1 LNFLIGQ
8 KKAHQRTERELA
20 GGPLGRHRKEILT
33 MSKRKIAQ
41 QREPDK
47 LDRALIA
54 GYRFTILLSP
64 SKELVQIILQ
74 KPDGERFN
82 DIFGPVGAGAL
93 MVLDKASSI
102 ADIHRAHLL
111 SPGEARKAGGDG

>member
-1 LNFLIGQ
+1 
-8 KKAHQRTERELA
+8 
-20 GGPLGRHRKEILT
+20 

-41 QREPDK
+41 PREPDK
-47 LDRALIA
+47 LDRALLA

-74 KPDGERFN
+74 KPNGERFN

-93 MVLDKASSI
+93 AVLDKASSI
-102 ADIHRAHLL
+102 ADVHRAHLL
-111 SPGEARKAGGDG
+111 SPGKAGHDGQAR